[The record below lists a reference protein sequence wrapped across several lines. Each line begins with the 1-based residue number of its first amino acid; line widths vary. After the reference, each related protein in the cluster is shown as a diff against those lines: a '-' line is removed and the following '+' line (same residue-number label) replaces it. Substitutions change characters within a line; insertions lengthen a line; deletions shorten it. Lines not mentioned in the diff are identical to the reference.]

1 APGVLESAARTAA
14 LELDGVDLLVN
25 AAGVL
30 APSFLADGPVDEWE
44 RQISVNVT
52 GLLRLSRAVLP
63 ELLKSASAGATTDL
77 VNVSSVAASQPE
89 FGAAVYAST
98 KAAVTH
104 LSRHFRLELAAQNVR
119 VTDVQPGMVETEI
132 RKNSELGTAWEEDMK
147 TRITPLTA
155 DDVAELIAF
164 TVTRP
169 PHFNLPEISVLP
181 TRQT

>member
-1 APGVLESAARTAA
+1 
-14 LELDGVDLLVN
+14 
-25 AAGVL
+25 
-30 APSFLADGPVDEWE
+30 VDEWE
-44 RQISVNVT
+44 RQIMVNVT
-52 GLLRLSRAVLP
+52 GLLRLSRALLP
-63 ELLKSASAGATTDL
+63 EMLESASAGATTDL

-119 VTDVQPGMVETEI
+119 VTDIQPGMVETEI
-132 RKNSELGTAWEEDMK
+132 RNGSELGIAWEEGMK
-147 TRITPLTA
+147 TRITPLAA

-164 TVTRP
+164 TVARP
-169 PHFNLPEISVLP
+169 AHVNLPEITVMP